1 MRVRLFITGSD
12 ECIPVI
18 PEVYTTA
25 ATRPKDISTS
35 PDATPPKQRIRL
47 SKDHTC
53 RLSPLTH
60 AGKNP
65 NPVAGGSGALKYP
78 CKAPLPSIIGLFHTG
93 HRDSIAVPTLQTQ
106 WNETQWSEAQ
116 TT

>member
-25 ATRPKDISTS
+25 ATGPKDISTS

-47 SKDHTC
+47 YKDHTC
-53 RLSPLTH
+53 RLI
-60 AGKNP
+60 
-65 NPVAGGSGALKYP
+65 ALDSCGQKPKPGDRRKWGLKVP
-78 CKAPLPSIIGLFHTG
+78 CKAPLPSIIDLFRMG
-93 HRDSIAVPTLQTQ
+93 QQDSIAVPARQTQ
-106 WNETQWSEAQ
+106 WNEAQ